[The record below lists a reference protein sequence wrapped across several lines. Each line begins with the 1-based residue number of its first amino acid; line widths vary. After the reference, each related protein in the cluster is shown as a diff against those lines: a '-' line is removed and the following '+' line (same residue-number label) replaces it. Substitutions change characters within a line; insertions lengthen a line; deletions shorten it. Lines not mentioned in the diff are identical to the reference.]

1 MCPLV
6 SDDEEENLQD
16 REFSLENIKKT
27 FPSK

>member
-16 REFSLENIKKT
+16 REFSLENIKKDV
-27 FPSK
+27 SK